1 MPPPKD
7 SLESI
12 SQTLVNL
19 CPRYLGV
26 DGFRVAGNGFVAA
39 LDLVLDLSTKPITR
53 AQAAAEAT
61 NFVVSRGADDVVF
74 EVVVEHRANG
84 S

>member
-1 MPPPKD
+1 MFADRLIAGDAIRRIKSAIECGD
-7 SLESI
+7 R
-12 SQTLVNL
+12 V
-19 CPRYLGV
+19 LGV

-61 NFVVSRGADDVVF
+61 NFVVSRGADDVV
-74 EVVVEHRANG
+74 VEHRANG